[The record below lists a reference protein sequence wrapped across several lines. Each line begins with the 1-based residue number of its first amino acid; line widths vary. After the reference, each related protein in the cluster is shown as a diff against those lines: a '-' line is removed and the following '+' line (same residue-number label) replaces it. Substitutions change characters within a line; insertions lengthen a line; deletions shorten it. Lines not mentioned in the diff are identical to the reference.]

1 MAPPELVQRAGSLL
15 TELARTPRFAGSS
28 EESAA
33 RQLCK
38 AELERAGFECRE
50 LPFEYSE
57 WPGRWGP
64 PIAAA
69 FQAFTILA
77 VAHMAVH
84 HGALSA
90 LAVGAVM
97 LIALLFASTDVKR
110 RWIARF
116 PLERAR
122 STNLEAR
129 RGQPRVWL
137 VAHLDSKSQT
147 VPILIRIASSVVLAI
162 VMVLSLIVLLLSLVG
177 VNFPTMTWHAIALVA
192 VLGALPSMFCF
203 VQNRSNGAVD
213 NASGVVAALLASQS
227 DVAPRDLGVV
237 ITSGEELG
245 LAGARAWALSAL
257 PFSVKELSSKPEVSI
272 LNCDTVDEAG
282 QWRCM
287 YTGARPARIMAAAET
302 IAGALGVRVSVGRL
316 IPGILADSMVF
327 ADRGVKAVT
336 VARGTLKTLARIHTR
351 RDNSNT
357 LTGNGAAEASAILS
371 ALAKELA

>member
-1 MAPPELVQRAGSLL
+1 MAPPELVQRAGSMLI
-15 TELARTPRFAGSS
+15 ELARAPRFAGSS
-28 EESAA
+28 EESEA

-64 PIAAA
+64 PIAAV

-129 RGQPRVWL
+129 RGEPRVWL